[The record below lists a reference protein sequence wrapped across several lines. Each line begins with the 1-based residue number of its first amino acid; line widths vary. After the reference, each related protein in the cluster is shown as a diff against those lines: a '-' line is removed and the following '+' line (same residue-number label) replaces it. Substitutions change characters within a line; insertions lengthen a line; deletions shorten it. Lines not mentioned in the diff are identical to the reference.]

1 MQQNNK
7 KSDPVDMANSLQE
20 LCQPKKVD
28 LLQRGRLLELW
39 TTLQLW
45 KAAWE
50 VTVAD
55 DRLLVFLFSV
65 TIK

>member
-1 MQQNNK
+1 
-7 KSDPVDMANSLQE
+7 MANSLQE